1 VPAAE
6 DDAAHAVEVTAV
18 EAAFATGSQDV
29 LRLAYEAHGPVV
41 FGFCRRALDADRAA
55 DATQEVFTSAWRN
68 RAGYDP
74 AKGSLR
80 GWLLGIARYKVLG
93 VLRRPH
99 PTPVEVQEEV
109 DVTSAGEVDRMA
121 DRMVVARALTELPE
135 RARRHLL
142 LAYVDGL
149 SHAEI
154 ADQTDLPLGT
164 VKSDI
169 RRALLRLRH
178 EIGGLDG

>member
-1 VPAAE
+1 M
-6 DDAAHAVEVTAV
+6 TAV
-18 EAAFATGSQDV
+18 ESPSRAEAQDV

-41 FGFCRRALDADRAA
+41 FSFCRRALDADRAA

-93 VLRRPH
+93 MLRRPH

-109 DVTSAGEVDRMA
+109 DAASAGEVDRMA
-121 DRMVVARALTELPE
+121 DRVVVAQRWPNSRNGPASTWCSPTWT
-135 RARRHLL
+135 A
-142 LAYVDGL
+142 
-149 SHAEI
+149 
-154 ADQTDLPLGT
+154 
-164 VKSDI
+164 
-169 RRALLRLRH
+169 
-178 EIGGLDG
+178 